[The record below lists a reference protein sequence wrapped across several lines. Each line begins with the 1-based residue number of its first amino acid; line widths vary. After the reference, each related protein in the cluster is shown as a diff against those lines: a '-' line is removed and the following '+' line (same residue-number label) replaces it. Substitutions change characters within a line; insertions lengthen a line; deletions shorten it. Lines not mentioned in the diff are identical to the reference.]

1 MDEQKIIDIKVQ
13 VDTSDV
19 DKSFKDIAKQSEKTS
34 DKVNKSS
41 KKMNDT
47 MVKDAKKSTD
57 KLTKQFQDLQKQMTK
72 ALDSTKLGKQL
83 NSTLSKVKAQLT
95 NTLGNIDI
103 TANVRTNSQQQGN
116 TSNANQSQ
124 IEVGSLLATGAVG
137 ATLQEQL
144 SKTKGEFE
152 NLKSSVKVEEL
163 FDGLDDGFKTQMDT
177 IKSQIEVVRDY
188 LAEMGEDLSFKEANA
203 SVQSLISS
211 LEQIGSKLGTVT
223 TKGDFLAIRREID
236 AVVSSLHGMT
246 PEVSDA
252 VYELEKIIK
261 ITRSNRGGDALISDV
276 EVKKLS
282 AIKDILP
289 TVTSEVQQMG
299 NATSKLAVFEEVGNS
314 VPKLQA
320 LVNTFK
326 QMPTKANAIPLVE
339 ELQRL
344 GAIADQAGLHLTG
357 LEQIINQYNT
367 IMSNGTK
374 LTSHFKTNLL
384 GFSNS
389 IIQTVNAERQL
400 AQQTVAYNT
409 AMTRANNSSSALE
422 RALNKAKA
430 SMIGLSQ
437 TYQTYAPKISSLI
450 DKIKTKTTQWWNTHV
465 KASKGIDGANKKVA
479 SSFKSLLNA
488 MLPFLSI
495 YAVFNGLKNAI
506 NDAMESIETD
516 NMFNTVFGSSSKEMN
531 DWVSEVNKTLGL
543 GITNTK
549 QYTATISQ
557 MGRAMGLTG
566 TQAKDMSQKMALMA
580 GDISSFYDTD
590 IANIQADLRSALSGS
605 FEVKRSLPLHTETY
619 VN

>member
-450 DKIKTKTTQWWNTHV
+450 DKIKTKTTQWLSGHN
-465 KASKGIDGANKKVA
+465 KASKGIVNANKKMA
-479 SSFKSLLNA
+479 SSFKSLLSA
-488 MLPFLSI
+488 MMPFLSI
-495 YAVFNGLKNAI
+495 YAIFNGLKNSVSNAM
-506 NDAMESIETD
+506 DAIETESK
-516 NMFNTVFGSSSKEMN
+516 FGAVFGSQANEMSKWINQLNKELGVNTTQMQ
-531 DWVSEVNKTLGL
+531 DWTSTLYSMGTNL
-543 GITNTK
+543 GMTSK
-549 QYTATISQ
+549 DAVQFS
-557 MGRAMGLTG
+557 
-566 TQAKDMSQKMALMA
+566 KDMSMLAQDM
-580 GDISSFYDTD
+580 SSFY
-590 IANIQADLRSALSGS
+590 NIDGQDAFNKLKSYMAGS
-605 FEVKRSLPLHTETY
+605 TEVNIYASSY
-619 VN
+619 GNVC